1 VVRVPPLR
9 DRPDDVLPLSAHLAA
24 RARGREVQFSPAAMR
39 ALQSFGWP
47 GNVDQLSRV
56 VSHAA
61 NRSDVVDV
69 SALPPEVL
77 SGTTRRLSRIE
88 AFERGEIVRVLTT
101 GNCTMQEAARELG
114 MSRATLYRKISQYSI
129 HIPR

>member
-1 VVRVPPLR
+1 
-9 DRPDDVLPLSAHLAA
+9 
-24 RARGREVQFSPAAMR
+24 
-39 ALQSFGWP
+39 
-47 GNVDQLSRV
+47 
-56 VSHAA
+56 
-61 NRSDVVDV
+61 
-69 SALPPEVL
+69 VL

-101 GNCTMQEAARELG
+101 GNRTMQEAARELG